1 MADGVPDI
9 GRMLIVLGA
18 VLLLIGLAFSLGG
31 KLPWLGR
38 LPGDIVWRRGNA
50 TFYFPIVTCLL
61 LSLLLTLIFSFLRR

>member
-1 MADGVPDI
+1 MADGMPDI